1 MFLAQ
6 LRAMLRASQYGKLKI
21 LIPMLM
27 SAAEINQALNLIAQA
42 KQSLEDKYIP
52 YDRGVEVGGMI
63 EIPAAALAINT
74 FIKKLDFLSIGTND
88 LIQYTLAIDR
98 TDNTVS
104 HLYDPLHPAVLGLIA
119 HVIGT
124 CNKAGKP
131 VALCGEM
138 AGDIGLTRL
147 LLGLGL
153 RQFSMHPACLLEVKQ
168 RVLTSNLRE
177 IAPLA
182 NRMLRAEDP
191 DKLRAI
197 LAKLNSR

>member
-1 MFLAQ
+1 
-6 LRAMLRASQYGKLKI
+6 
-21 LIPMLM
+21 
-27 SAAEINQALNLIAQA
+27 
-42 KQSLEDKYIP
+42 
-52 YDRGVEVGGMI
+52 
-63 EIPAAALAINT
+63 
-74 FIKKLDFLSIGTND
+74 
-88 LIQYTLAIDR
+88 
-98 TDNTVS
+98 
-104 HLYDPLHPAVLGLIA
+104 
-119 HVIGT
+119 
-124 CNKAGKP
+124 
-131 VALCGEM
+131 M